1 MNRIKCETC
10 QRWSHLGCT
19 FLTSSDKNAL
29 SRTYFCTVK
38 CELQSLPFYTVKNED
53 LDIFVKQKRQHGDC
67 KIVPQHKRK
76 NKFSE
81 IDYSNKKPT
90 TDFIPQC
97 EYIDTN
103 HINDEFMRNT
113 GNFGYLNVFHCNL
126 ASANKNLKRVEE
138 LFRECTRMPD
148 IIGVS
153 ETKYKIEKDIIN
165 LEDYKFEGCPTQT
178 AGGAGIYICNDY
190 SYNIRNDLCLKG
202 DYCEDKWVEMNFKE
216 SRGKQNT
223 KAKGKT
229 LVVGIVYRHP
239 EY

>member
-90 TDFIPQC
+90 TCLLSVKFLQSRQD
-97 EYIDTN
+97 
-103 HINDEFMRNT
+103 
-113 GNFGYLNVFHCNL
+113 
-126 ASANKNLKRVEE
+126 S
-138 LFRECTRMPD
+138 REGPPSDC
-148 IIGVS
+148 
-153 ETKYKIEKDIIN
+153 
-165 LEDYKFEGCPTQT
+165 
-178 AGGAGIYICNDY
+178 GGFCSI
-190 SYNIRNDLCLKG
+190 
-202 DYCEDKWVEMNFKE
+202 
-216 SRGKQNT
+216 Q
-223 KAKGKT
+223 
-229 LVVGIVYRHP
+229 
-239 EY
+239 